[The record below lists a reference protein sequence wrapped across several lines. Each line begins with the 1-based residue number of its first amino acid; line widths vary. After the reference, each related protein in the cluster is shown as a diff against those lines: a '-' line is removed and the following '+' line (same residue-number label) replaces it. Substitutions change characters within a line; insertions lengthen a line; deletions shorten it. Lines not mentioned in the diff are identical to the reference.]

1 MVVVNPHGRILA
13 KMNNSKEIFRDLR
26 QQITLNEDWDEIQSI
41 LYLILEN
48 VLGLS
53 RSDIIAEKSISLTAS
68 HQKCLGEIIK
78 RINACEPIQYILGFT
93 YFYGRKFNVNSSVLI
108 PRPETELLIEEVLKE
123 VDPFAPGTVL
133 DIGTGSGCIA
143 ITLAK
148 ELPARR
154 VLALDVS
161 EAALHTANENAK
173 ELNATVE
180 FHLGN
185 ALTEKFPVYPVEI
198 LVSNPPY
205 IASAEKKLM
214 KENVLE
220 YEPHLALFVEDND
233 PLVFYRMI
241 AEKGFESLTTNGKVF
256 VEINERFGE
265 EVSELFLNA
274 GFKQIQIIKDLQGKN
289 RIVTALKK

>member
-1 MVVVNPHGRILA
+1 
-13 KMNNSKEIFRDLR
+13 MNNSKEIFRDLR
-26 QQITLNEDWDEIQSI
+26 QQITLKEDLDEIQSI

-53 RSDIIAEKSISLTAS
+53 RADIIAEKSILVTAS
-68 HQKCLGEIIK
+68 HQKCLSEIVK
-78 RINACEPIQYILGFT
+78 RVNACEPIQYILGFT
-93 YFYGRKFNVNSSVLI
+93 YFYGRKFKVNSAVLI

-123 VDPFAPGTVL
+123 VDPYTPGIVL

-148 ELPARR
+148 ELPAKR

-161 EAALHTANENAK
+161 EAALLIANENAQ
-173 ELNATVE
+173 ELNAAVE
-180 FHLGN
+180 FHHGN
-185 ALTEKFPVYPVEI
+185 ALAEKFPVQQIEI

-205 IASAEKKLM
+205 IASAEKKSM
-214 KENVLE
+214 NKNVLE
-220 YEPHLALFVEDND
+220 YEPHLALFVEDDD
-233 PLVFYRMI
+233 PLVFYKMI
-241 AEKGFESLTTNGKVF
+241 AQKGAKSLTSNGKVF

-265 EVSELFLNA
+265 AVSELFLNA
-274 GFKQIQIIKDLQGKN
+274 GFKNVQIIKDLQEKN

>member
-1 MVVVNPHGRILA
+1 
-13 KMNNSKEIFRDLR
+13 MNNSKEIFRDLR
-26 QQITLNEDWDEIQSI
+26 QQITLKEDLDEIQSI

-53 RSDIIAEKSISLTAS
+53 RADIIAGKSISLTVG
-68 HQKCLGEIIK
+68 HQKCLNEIIK
-78 RINACEPIQYILGFT
+78 RINASEPIQYILGFT

-123 VDPFAPGTVL
+123 VNPYSPGTVL

-148 ELPARR
+148 ELPAKR

-161 EAALHTANENAK
+161 EAALRVANENAQ
-173 ELNATVE
+173 ELNAAVE
-180 FHLGN
+180 FHHGN
-185 ALTEKFPVYPVEI
+185 ALAEKFPAQQIEI

-205 IASAEKKLM
+205 IASAEKKSM
-214 KENVLE
+214 NKNVLE
-220 YEPHLALFVEDND
+220 YEPHLALFVEDHD
-233 PLVFYRMI
+233 PLVFYKML
-241 AEKGFESLTTNGKVF
+241 AQKGFESLLSNGRVF

-265 EVSELFLNA
+265 EVSELFLNT
-274 GFKQIQIIKDLQGKN
+274 GFKQVQIIKDLQGKN